1 MKQTLRNI
9 TVKLVKV
16 LGISFAIVLLAM
28 VLFPIVFPNKIADEV
43 KSFANSKLKGELNFA
58 EANISFFNHFP
69 SLTLTLNQFSLNGSA
84 PYKSEKLLSANKI
97 AFGIN
102 LKSLL
107 FDKKIKIDK
116 IFISDAFINVK
127 VNEYG
132 AANYNV
138 YVSESNVTND
148 KSSETSLQLDKID
161 IENCHLMYDDK
172 SAKIKINAKGFNYV
186 GKGDL
191 DQSVFDLY
199 TKAEIEALDFTFENE
214 TYLKNKSVK
223 ADLITKINT
232 NSLSFIFQ
240 QNNLKINKLPVEFVG
255 KFDFLKNGYNLDFSI
270 ASKNSK
276 LNDFFTALPPQYVA
290 WLDKT
295 KVKGNADVSLTLKG
309 KYIASMKSKPNLA
322 FSFKIREGKIDYN
335 KAPFP
340 VSNLFLNFEAKLPSL
355 DVDQLQVNLDSI
367 FFNVGT
373 DYFKAIVKSKGLKN
387 LNIDAKIKASLD
399 LQKMD
404 RAFGFENMDLKGMLL
419 MDVVSKGVYNPSM
432 KTFPIT
438 KGDVVMKNGTIKT
451 DYYPNAI
458 ENINLNAKITNGS
471 GALNDLNIT
480 INPALFKFEGKPF
493 ELIANF
499 KNFNDINYDIK
510 AKGEIDL
517 AKIYKVFSQKGLDL
531 DGYIKADVAFQGR
544 QSDAVKGDFKKLN
557 NKGTLLLKN
566 IKTTSKYFP
575 KPFVINEGLFTFNQD
590 KMFFS
595 NFIATYGAS
604 DFKMN
609 GYLQNVIN
617 FVLSDQAILKGNFS
631 FFSNYINVDEFMSGV
646 AVNNSAEASATTLNT
661 EEGVVVIPPNLDLK
675 LTASAQKIK
684 FGDLVID
691 NSKGDL
697 IINQGRLNL
706 NNSRLTMAGCTANM
720 DLVYGNETA
729 NNAFFNFKISAKDF
743 DIKRAYTEIKM
754 FREMASAAETAEGIV
769 SLNYYVNGKLDKNML
784 PIYPSLIGGGTL
796 SVKKVKMSGFKMF
809 AVVSKKTDA
818 EAMNNPDISQ
828 VDIKTVIKNNV
839 ITIDRFKFKAAG
851 FRPRIEGTTSF
862 DGALNI
868 KMRLGLPPLGIVG
881 IPITIT
887 GSQENPKVK
896 IGNQTEDLQETE
908 YLVQPAINKL

>member
-1 MKQTLRNI
+1 MKQKVRNI
-9 TVKLVKV
+9 AVRLVKFI
-16 LGISFAIVLLAM
+16 GISFATVLFAM

-43 KSFANSKLKGELNFA
+43 KSFANSKLKGELNFS

-84 PYKSEKLLSANKI
+84 PYKNEKLLNANEI

-102 LKSLL
+102 IKSLL

-127 VNEYG
+127 VNENG

-138 YVSESNVTND
+138 YVSESKVTND

-161 IENCHLMYDDK
+161 IENSHLIYNDK
-172 SAKIKINAKGFNYV
+172 SSKIKINAKGFSYV

-199 TKAEIEALDFTFENE
+199 TQAEIESLDFTFDNE
-214 TYLKNKSVK
+214 TYLKNKRVK

-232 NSLSFIFQ
+232 NSLSFIFE

-255 KFDFLKNGYNLDFSI
+255 KFDFLKNGYNLDFRI
-270 ASKNSK
+270 ASTNSK
-276 LNDFFTALPPQYVA
+276 LNDFFTALPPQYVT

-295 KVKGNADVSLTLKG
+295 KVMGNGDVSLTLKG
-309 KYIASMKSKPNLA
+309 KYIASINSKPNLA
-322 FSFKIREGKIDYN
+322 FNFKIREGKIDYK

-355 DVDQLQVNLDSI
+355 DVDQLQINLDSI

-387 LNIDAKIKASLD
+387 INIDTKIKASLD
-399 LQKMD
+399 LQKMN

-419 MDVVSKGVYNPSM
+419 MDVVSKGVYNPS
-432 KTFPIT
+432 KETFPIT
-438 KGDVVMKNGTIKT
+438 KGVVIMKNGTIKT
-451 DYYPNAI
+451 GYYPNPI
-458 ENINLNAKITNGS
+458 ENVNLNAKITNGS
-471 GALNDLNIT
+471 GALNDLNVSIS
-480 INPALFKFEGKPF
+480 PALFKFEGKPF
-493 ELIANF
+493 ELMASF
-499 KNFNDINYDIK
+499 KNFDDINYDIK

-517 AKIYKVFSQKGLDL
+517 AKIYKVFSKNGLDL
-531 DGYIKADVAFQGR
+531 NGFINADVAFQGK
-544 QSDAVKGDFKKLN
+544 QSDAVNGDYTKLN
-557 NKGTLLLKN
+557 NKGVLLLKN
-566 IKTTSKYFP
+566 IKTTSEYFP
-575 KPFVINEGLFTFNQD
+575 KPFVINEGLFKFNQD

-595 NFIATYGAS
+595 NFIATYGSS

-617 FVLSDQAILKGNFS
+617 FALSDQAILKGNFT
-631 FFSNYINVDEFMSGV
+631 FFSNYIHIDEFMSGV
-646 AVNNSAEASATTLNT
+646 DVENAKGESTATSTT
-661 EEGVVVIPPNLDLK
+661 EKGVVIIPSNLNLK
-675 LTASAQKIK
+675 LTASAKKIK

-691 NSKGDL
+691 NPKGDL
-697 IINQGRLNL
+697 TINQGRLNL
-706 NNSRLTMAGCTANM
+706 NNTRLTMAGCTANM
-720 DLVYGNETA
+720 NLVYGDETT
-729 NNAFFNFKISAKDF
+729 NSAFFNFNILAKDF
-743 DIKRAYTEIKM
+743 DVKRAYTEIKM
-754 FREMASAAETAEGIV
+754 FREMASVAENAEGIV
-769 SLNYYVNGKLDKNML
+769 SLNYYVNGKLDENMQ
-784 PIYPSLIGGGTL
+784 PIYPSLIGAGTL

-818 EAMNNPDISQ
+818 EAINNPDISQ
-828 VDIKTVIKNNV
+828 VDIKTAIKNNV

-868 KMRLGLPPLGIVG
+868 KMRLGLPPLGIIG

-887 GSQENPKVK
+887 GTQEDPKVK
-896 IGNQTEDLQETE
+896 IGTQTEDLQETE
-908 YLVQPAINKL
+908 YVEQPAINKL